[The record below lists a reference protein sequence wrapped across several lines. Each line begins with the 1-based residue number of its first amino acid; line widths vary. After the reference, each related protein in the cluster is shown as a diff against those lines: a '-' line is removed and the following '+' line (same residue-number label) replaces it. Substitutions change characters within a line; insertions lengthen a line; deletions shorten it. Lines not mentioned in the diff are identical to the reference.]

1 MSTKQPTSPPR
12 PSEDTRAVLRSLL
25 AVSYSTIPGRGH
37 VKTAAFVRSS
47 LEEVINA
54 APTQIH
60 PSERTLYL
68 EALLEDLRP
77 VEPAVWTQWPDDL
90 YLSCLTAVKSLGR
103 NPVGSEIMYTPEN
116 LQTILYHTS
125 LPGPP
130 RKSLLAPSVR
140 SPTSPTAFEALRIL
154 ANLLVLHAEGRDNFA
169 RADGASIVAKALA
182 GRAWDGEL
190 EVEFDSPDR
199 LFLLG
204 RIGFLITLERK
215 EAVET
220 MVVKEDLVSSLVYH
234 LTSVPPQQSN
244 FAALSELLKLANNV
258 IRFFPHRTTSEHDL
272 WDSRLE
278 PHTIHVLLSIP
289 FSSTLLNKWQ
299 SIPNPPPATS
309 PSGTTVRSLFN
320 KFSSMSSNTVHTIA
334 NPRKSSSDSTSSAS
348 SSTQGKVRSP
358 APSPTH
364 VRRERVT
371 LLPPMKTEETAL
383 GRRLMKILTTFVNSW
398 LPEGKAPDGELPK
411 GLILDEQLPPLL
423 LLIARATNGSQPTK
437 TYLRETLLPTNLD
450 RSPEAGPLEKRHS
463 VLGAILRL
471 MQSTLN
477 PQCRDTAGEMMWSIC
492 DSDASELCA
501 EIGYGNAAGLLFR
514 KGITEPPPGRITP
527 LPEPTKL
534 SVETKTTSTS
544 PKKSLSPSKR
554 TVQEDRNPITSLRH
568 DDDTSLDD
576 MTQEEKESEA
586 ERLFVLFERMERNPL
601 ISMKS
606 GDEQKGVKDVMR
618 EKMQS
623 GELEVKERDE
633 EEADRKRLEE
643 EDKRDEEDAKKEM
656 EAYRQRMKR

>member
-1 MSTKQPTSPPR
+1 
-12 PSEDTRAVLRSLL
+12 V
-25 AVSYSTIPGRGH
+25 V
-37 VKTAAFVRSS
+37 
-47 LEEVINA
+47 A

-77 VEPAVWTQWPDDL
+77 VEAAVWTQWPDDL

-130 RKSLLAPSVR
+130 RKSLLAPVVR
-140 SPTSPTAFEALRIL
+140 SPTSPTALEALRIL
-154 ANLLVLHAEGRDNFA
+154 ANLLVLHAEGRENFS
-169 RADGASIVAKALA
+169 RADGALIVAKALA

-204 RIGFLITLERK
+204 RIGFLITLDRK

-258 IRFFPHRTTSEHDL
+258 IRFFPRRTTSEHDP
-272 WDSRLE
+272 WDTLCLLHEIPFNDLSPPLS
-278 PHTIHVLLSIP
+278 HTIHVLLSIP

-320 KFSSMSSNTVHTIA
+320 KFSSMSSNTVYTIA

-371 LLPPMKTEETAL
+371 LLPPMKTDETAL

-423 LLIARATNGSQPTK
+423 LLIARATDGSSPTK
-437 TYLRETLLPTNLD
+437 TYFRDTLLPTSLD

-492 DSDASELCA
+492 DSNASELCA

-534 SVETKTTSTS
+534 NVETKPFFKTTSIS
-544 PKKSLSPSKR
+544 PKKPGSPSKR
-554 TVQEDRNPITSLRH
+554 AVQEERNPITSLRR

-586 ERLFVLFERMERNPL
+586 ERLFVLFERMERNPV

-623 GELEVKERDE
+623 GELEVKEREE
-633 EEADRKRLEE
+633 EEADRRRLEE
-643 EDKRDEEDAKKEM
+643 EEKIDEEDARKEM